1 MAAASRPTLGDLP
14 DSPYAAE
21 LLRADPGGRFSPE
34 LEAEYVRIE
43 LSRNRALIRTISTC
57 GVALAIGHTI
67 EQAASGLATAL
78 LLAQLGLLVASSIA
92 LAWLAWSAAFER
104 WYQPCANIL
113 VPLRNALAAVHIAA
127 AAAHGELML
136 LMAMPVMVI
145 SAYFFLGLKF
155 RVALVTDVLVTVSF
169 VVSAALCGLALPIT
183 LRCCAYLLATL
194 VGGAIAALQIER
206 RSRTSFVESHLVAEL
221 AQRDALTGTKNRR
234 VFNEHLTRTW
244 QQAVANRRALSIVLI
259 DIDHFKAYNDRY
271 GHLAGDE
278 ALRSVAR
285 TMQRFVQR
293 PLDLLARYGGEEFA
307 AVLYD
312 IPGEEAKEIAER
324 MRRAVMDLAIEHRG
338 SRTAEMVT
346 ISIGVAAIEPADG
359 RECRGALQL
368 ADQALYEAKVR
379 GRNSVELMDD
389 AEYKLLVTGVF
400 PSNVAQIR
408 RPSEP
413 ARGGYASRAY
423 GRVPT

>member
-1 MAAASRPTLGDLP
+1 MAAVPRPTLVDLP

-21 LLRADPGGRFSPE
+21 LLRADPRGRFSPE
-34 LEAEYVRIE
+34 LETEYVRIE

-57 GVALAIGHTI
+57 AVALSIGHTV
-67 EQAASGLATAL
+67 EQAASGLATAP
-78 LLAQLGLLVASSIA
+78 LLAQLALLVASSIA
-92 LAWLAWSAAFER
+92 LAWLAWSTVFER
-104 WYQPCANIL
+104 WYEPCANVL
-113 VPLRNALAAVHIAA
+113 VPLRNAVAAIHIAT

-136 LMAMPVMVI
+136 LMTIPVMVI

-155 RVALVTDVLVTVSF
+155 RVAVFTNALTSVSF
-169 VVSAALCGLALPIT
+169 VVTAAFCGLALPIS
-183 LRCCAYLLATL
+183 LRACAYLLATL

-206 RSRTSFVESHLVAEL
+206 RSRTSFLESHLVAEL
-221 AQRDALTGTKNRR
+221 AQRDALTGMKNRR

-244 QQAVANRRALSIVLI
+244 QQAVTDRRVLSIVLI
-259 DIDHFKAYNDRY
+259 DVDHFKAYNDRY

-285 TMQRFVQR
+285 AVQRFVQR
-293 PLDLLARYGGEEFA
+293 PLDVLARYGGEEFA
-307 AVLYD
+307 AILYD
-312 IPGEEAKEIAER
+312 MPGEEAKDTAER
-324 MRRAVMDLAIEHRG
+324 MRRAVTDLAIEHRG

-346 ISIGVAAIEPADG
+346 ISIGVAAIAPADG
-359 RECRGALQL
+359 RECWGALQL

-379 GRNSVELMDD
+379 GRNTVELMDD
-389 AEYKLLVTGVF
+389 AEYELLVTGVF

-408 RPSEP
+408 RPSES
-413 ARGGYASRAY
+413 ARGPHASRAY